1 MNSRC
6 RYLIYVMDHR
16 CNNFEWTR
24 DRDFICKR
32 NVLGLCDHSRI
43 RCFKYVVKNDMF
55 HIVFVISK
63 VIFSITQ
70 VSIFL
75 VKPVTYQRK
84 LHFKIEKFSY
94 GTVFIYRI
102 GAMTY
107 IIVRYTNIV
116 QLLLISVNN
125 NVSC

>member
-1 MNSRC
+1 
-6 RYLIYVMDHR
+6 MDHR
-16 CNNFEWTR
+16 CNNFEWTF
-24 DRDFICKR
+24 DSDFIFKK

-43 RCFKYVVKNDMF
+43 GCFKYVVKNDMF
-55 HIVFVISK
+55 HAVFVISK
-63 VIFSITQ
+63 LIFSSTQ

-75 VKPVTYQRK
+75 FKPVTHQRK
-84 LHFKIEKFSY
+84 LHFKIERFSY

-125 NVSC
+125 NVSG

>member
-1 MNSRC
+1 
-6 RYLIYVMDHR
+6 MDYR
-16 CNNFEWTR
+16 CNNFEWTC
-24 DRDFICKR
+24 DRDFTFKR

-43 RCFKYVVKNDMF
+43 RCLKYVVINDMF
-55 HIVFVISK
+55 HTVFVVSK
-63 VIFSITQ
+63 VLFSSTQ

-75 VKPVTYQRK
+75 VKPVTHQRK
-84 LHFKIEKFSY
+84 LHFKIERFSY

-116 QLLLISVNN
+116 QLFLISVKN
-125 NVSC
+125 NVSG